1 MMEERDQ
8 SRAPQR
14 PGNQPSDSVASLQ
27 AIAFTTL
34 DRDAWH
40 FLAASLILA
49 GLERDRRGTP
59 QATAR
64 AEGTAVAREPASGEY
79 RPQRA

>member
-1 MMEERDQ
+1 MMQERDR
-8 SRAPQR
+8 SRALQR
-14 PGNQPSDSVASLQ
+14 PGNQRSDSVASLQ
-27 AIAFTTL
+27 AMAFTTL

-49 GLERDRRGTP
+49 GLERARPGTP
-59 QATAR
+59 QAAAR
-64 AEGTAVAREPASGEY
+64 AEGTAALREPASGEY